1 MAKPNYGFEK
11 RQRDLRKKQ
20 KQEEKRQRKLAVK
33 NAAKGDSPELE
44 SPADRRDPEAPDSS
58 SEPSSGA

>member
-20 KQEEKRQRKLAVK
+20 KQEEKRQRKLAGK
-33 NAAKGDSPELE
+33 NAAKGGSAE
-44 SPADRRDPEAPDSS
+44 SEAPADQRDPEAPDNS
-58 SEPSSGA
+58 SEPSGA